1 MLGFFLK
8 SGFSYV
14 INWFQI
20 LTFQRGNILCLLG
33 KLLLIIII
41 LSNPFSGNAMALGF
55 IAKLSLASTPASAE
69 AELVIVLQIPATQP
83 ATQ

>member
-1 MLGFFLK
+1 M
-8 SGFSYV
+8 

-55 IAKLSLASTPASAE
+55 IIYF
-69 AELVIVLQIPATQP
+69 VIGYTDIG
-83 ATQ
+83 